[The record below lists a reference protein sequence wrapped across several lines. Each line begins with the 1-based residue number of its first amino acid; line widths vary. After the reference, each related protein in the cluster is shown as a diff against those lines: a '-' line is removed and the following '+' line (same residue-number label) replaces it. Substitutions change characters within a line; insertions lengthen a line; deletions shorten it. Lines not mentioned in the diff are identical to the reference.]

1 MFNFTSLLG
10 AQSRSPASQSLLEL
24 DGGVKVLIDV
34 GWDEAFDVD
43 KLKDLERQ
51 VPTLSIILLTHATPA
66 HIAAF
71 AHCCKHFPLFTRIPI
86 YATTPVISLGRTLLQ
101 DLYASTPLASTT
113 IPASSL
119 SETSYSHTSSFS
131 YGEGPQLLLQPPTP
145 EEIATYF
152 SLIHPLKYSQPH
164 QPLPSP
170 FSPPLNGLTITAYN
184 AGHTLGGTI
193 WHIQHGLESI
203 VYAVDWN
210 QAREN
215 VLAGAAWLG
224 GAGAGGAEVIE
235 QLRKPTALVCST
247 RGAERLA
254 LPGGRKKRDELLLDM
269 VRATVAKGGIVLIP
283 TDSSARVLELA
294 YLLEHAWRTESARV
308 DEPSALKTAKLY
320 LASKNIGATMR
331 YARSMLEWMD
341 EGVVKEF
348 EAEGS
353 GGTEIRQDRGSNQ
366 QYAGKDGQ
374 ASVKSTGPFDFKY
387 LRLLERKSQVDRILN
402 PANEG
407 DGQRSGQV
415 IVASDT
421 SLAWGFS
428 KDILQRVAADSRN
441 LIILTERIGSAETDI
456 ALNGGALGYVLWDWW
471 EERRDGV
478 AMESGSDGENLEQ
491 VYGGG
496 REIQIKIP
504 RRVPL
509 EGNEVYMYQQY
520 LATQRQLQNTLQ
532 SGNQG
537 ALISSAD
544 VIDDSSSTSSS
555 SSEESDSERQGK
567 ALNIST
573 AMAHSNRNKLNLTN
587 EDLGINVLL
596 RGKGVYDY
604 DVRGKRGRER
614 MFPAVVR
621 RVRNDEF
628 GELIRPEEYLRAE
641 ERDEIE
647 GQDTATSGYVKAD
660 FENAVGK
667 KRKWNDLG
675 TQDRL
680 GRRIGSVI
688 RRGSNGMN
696 KRRQGGG
703 GRILNDTDNGPNGN
717 ERDSPRA
724 PEDSETSDD
733 ELDEPLAAGPSKVT
747 YTTETLRC
755 NLKIAFVDFAGLHD
769 NRSLRMLIPLIQ
781 PRKLILVGGTK
792 SETLTLAED
801 CRKLLGARTGDST
814 DAGVVDVFT
823 PIVGRTVDA
832 SVDTNAWVVKLSEPL
847 VKRLHWQKV
856 RGLGVVHVTG
866 RLAVMSVGD
875 DQSETQEGSS
885 NKKRKTIKDETESPR
900 AEDLQPAGQQDSKV
914 TPTLDVIPTSMAAAT
929 RSVAQPIHV
938 GDLRLADLR
947 KLLQGSG
954 HAAEFRGEGTLLID
968 GLIAVRKTGTGRIE
982 VEACGGLAIRP
993 NYFRGRSSEGAFHAV
1008 KKKIYEGLAIIA
1020 SG

>member
-1 MFNFTSLLG
+1 MLTPTS
-10 AQSRSPASQSLLEL
+10 
-24 DGGVKVLIDV
+24 
-34 GWDEAFDVD
+34 F
-43 KLKDLERQ
+43 RQ

-101 DLYASTPLASTT
+101 DLYASTPLAAT
-113 IPASSL
+113 IIPTSSL
-119 SETSYSHTSSFS
+119 SETSYSHAPSFS

-247 RGAERLA
+247 RGAERVALA
-254 LPGGRKKRDELLLDM
+254 GGRKKRDELLLDM
-269 VRATVAKGGIVLIP
+269 VKTTVAKGGTVLIP

-294 YLLEHAWRTESARV
+294 YLLEHAWRTDLSQA
-308 DEPSALKTAKLY
+308 DGPSALGAAKLY

-341 EGVVKEF
+341 EGIVKEF

-353 GGTEIRQDRGSNQ
+353 GGTDSRQNRGNNQ
-366 QYAGKDGQ
+366 QNAGKDGQ
-374 ASVKSTGPFDFKY
+374 SSNKGTGPFDFKY
-387 LRLLERKSQVDRILN
+387 LRFLERKSQVDRILN
-402 PANEG
+402 TTNEG
-407 DGQRSGQV
+407 DGQRPGQV
-415 IVASDT
+415 ILASDT

-428 KDILQRVAADSRN
+428 RDIFHRISADSRN
-441 LIILTERIGSAETDI
+441 LVILTERTGSTEADV
-456 ALNGGALGYVLWDWW
+456 APNGNALGCTLWDWW

-496 REIQIKIP
+496 REMQLKKAW
-504 RRVPL
+504 RMPL
-509 EGNEVYMYQQY
+509 EGNEIYMYQQY

-532 SGNQG
+532 SNNQG
-537 ALISSAD
+537 VLISSVDA
-544 VIDDSSSTSSS
+544 IDDSSSASSS

-614 MFPAVVR
+614 MFPVVVR
-621 RVRNDEF
+621 RVRSDEF

-641 ERDEIE
+641 ERDEVE
-647 GQDTATSGYVKAD
+647 GQDAAAWGDAKTGS
-660 FENAVGK
+660 ENSVGK
-667 KRKWNDLG
+667 KRKWSDLG
-675 TQDRL
+675 MQDRL
-680 GRRIGSVI
+680 GRRGSLAT
-688 RRGSNGMN
+688 RRSSNGMN
-696 KRRQGGG
+696 KRRQGEA
-703 GRILNDTDNGPNGN
+703 GRILNDMINGLEGAG
-717 ERDSPRA
+717 RDSPEEL
-724 PEDSETSDD
+724 EDAETSDD
-733 ELDEPLAAGPSKVT
+733 DLDDEPLMDGPSKVAFA
-747 YTTETLRC
+747 TEILRC

-769 NRSLRMLIPLIQ
+769 SRSLRMLIPLIQ
-781 PRKLILVGGTK
+781 PRKLILVGGTPD
-792 SETLTLAED
+792 ETLTLAGD
-801 CRKLLGARTGDST
+801 CRKLLAARAGGTTEAGA
-814 DAGVVDVFT
+814 VDVFT

-866 RLAVMSVGD
+866 RLVALSMD
-875 DQSETQEGSS
+875 DGQPEDQEGNSC
-885 NKKRKTIKDETESPR
+885 KKRKTIKDEQEPPR
-900 AEDLQPAGQQDSKV
+900 LEDRLPAIQQGPKA

-938 GDLRLADLR
+938 GDLRLTDLR
-947 KLLQGSG
+947 KLLQASG
-954 HAAEFRGEGTLLID
+954 HTAEFRGEGTLLID

-982 VEACGGLAIRP
+982 VEACGGLAMRT
-993 NYFRGRSSEGAFHAV
+993 NYLRGRSDEGAFYAV
-1008 KKKIYEGLAIIA
+1008 KKKIYEGLAVVA
-1020 SG
+1020 GG

>member
-10 AQSRSPASQSLLEL
+10 AQSKSSASQSLLEL

-34 GWDEAFDVD
+34 GWDEAFDID
-43 KLKDLERQ
+43 KLKELERQ

-101 DLYASTPLASTT
+101 DLYASTPLASTI
-113 IPASSL
+113 IPTSSL
-119 SETSYSHTSSFS
+119 SETSYSHAPSLS
-131 YGEGPQLLLQPPTP
+131 YREGPQLLLQPPTA

-170 FSPPLNGLTITAYN
+170 FSPPLNGLTITAYS

-235 QLRKPTALVCST
+235 QLRKPTALVCSS
-247 RGAERLA
+247 RGAERVA

-269 VRATVAKGGIVLIP
+269 VKTTVAKGGTVLIP

-294 YLLEHAWRTESARV
+294 YLLEHAWRTELSHT
-308 DEPSALKTAKLY
+308 DEPSVLKTAKLY

-341 EGVVKEF
+341 ESIVKEF
-348 EAEGS
+348 EADGG
-353 GGTEIRQDRGSNQ
+353 GGTESKQNRGSNQ
-366 QYAGKDGQ
+366 QNVGKDGQ
-374 ASVKSTGPFDFKY
+374 TSNKSTGPFDFKY

-402 PANEG
+402 AANEG
-407 DGQRSGQV
+407 DGQRPGQV

-421 SLAWGFS
+421 SLTWGFS
-428 KDILQRVAADSRN
+428 KDVFHRIASDSRN
-441 LIILTERIGSAETDI
+441 LVVLTERIGSTETGVV
-456 ALNGGALGYVLWDWW
+456 LNGGALGCVLWDWW

-478 AMESGSDGENLEQ
+478 AMESGSDGENLEL

-496 REIQIKIP
+496 REIQIKTAL
-504 RRVPL
+504 RMPL
-509 EGNEVYMYQQY
+509 EGSEVYIYQQY

-532 SGNQG
+532 SNNQG
-537 ALISSAD
+537 TLISSAD
-544 VIDDSSSTSSS
+544 AIDDSSSASSS

-573 AMAHSNRNKLNLTN
+573 TMAHSNRNKLNLTN

-596 RGKGVYDY
+596 RGKGAYDY

-621 RVRNDEF
+621 RVRGDEF

-641 ERDEIE
+641 ERDEVE
-647 GQDTATSGYVKAD
+647 GQDAATGEMKIGS
-660 FENAVGK
+660 ENFVGK

-675 TQDRL
+675 IQDRL
-680 GRRIGSVI
+680 GRRNGSVA
-688 RRGSNGMN
+688 RHSLNGMN
-696 KRRQGGG
+696 KRRLGEA
-703 GRILNDTDNGPNGN
+703 GRILNGTNNGLAVTV
-717 ERDSPRA
+717 RDSLEA
-724 PEDSETSDD
+724 LEDAESSDD
-733 ELDEPLAAGPSKVT
+733 DLDDEPPISGPSKVAFA
-747 YTTETLRC
+747 TETLRC

-769 NRSLRMLIPLIQ
+769 SRSLRMLVPLIQ
-781 PRKLILVGGTK
+781 PRKLILVGGTRD
-792 SETLTLAED
+792 ETLVLAED
-801 CRKLLGARTGDST
+801 CRKLLAARAGST
-814 DAGVVDVFT
+814 TEAGTVDVFT
-823 PIVGRTVDA
+823 PIIGRTVDA

-847 VKRLHWQKV
+847 VRRLHWQKV
-856 RGLGVVHVTG
+856 KGLGVVHVIG
-866 RLAVMSVGD
+866 RLATLSVD
-875 DQSETQEGSS
+875 DNQSRAQEGSS
-885 NKKRKTIKDETESPR
+885 SKKRKIIKDEQESPMP
-900 AEDLQPAGQQDSKV
+900 EDPQPAIQQGPKV
-914 TPTLDVIPTSMAAAT
+914 TPTLDVIPASMAAAT

-982 VEACGGLAIRP
+982 VEACGGLAMRTS
-993 NYFRGRSSEGAFHAV
+993 YLRGRGSEGAFYAV
-1008 KKKIYEGLAIIA
+1008 KKKIYEGLAVVA
-1020 SG
+1020 GG

>member
-1 MFNFTSLLG
+1 MLTVQIFF
-10 AQSRSPASQSLLEL
+10 
-24 DGGVKVLIDV
+24 I
-34 GWDEAFDVD
+34 
-43 KLKDLERQ
+43 RQ

-119 SETSYSHTSSFS
+119 SETSYSHTSPLS
-131 YGEGPQLLLQPPTP
+131 YGDGPQLLLQPPTP
-145 EEIATYF
+145 EEIAAYF

-247 RGAERLA
+247 RGAERVA

-269 VRATVAKGGIVLIP
+269 VRATVAKGGTVLIP

-294 YLLEHAWRTESARV
+294 YLLEHAWRTESSRV
-308 DEPSALKTAKLY
+308 DEPSALRTARLY

-341 EGVVKEF
+341 EGIVKEF

-353 GGTEIRQDRGSNQ
+353 GGTEPRQNRGGNQ
-366 QYAGKDGQ
+366 QNAVKDSQ
-374 ASVKSTGPFDFKY
+374 SSNKSTGPFDFKY

-402 PANEG
+402 ATDEG

-428 KDILQRVAADSRN
+428 KDILQRIASDSRN
-441 LIILTERIGSAETDI
+441 LVILTERVGSAETDF
-456 ALNGGALGYVLWDWW
+456 ALNGGVLGCVLWDWW

-478 AMESGSDGENLEQ
+478 AMEIGSDGENLEQ

-496 REIQIKIP
+496 REIQFKKP
-504 RRVPL
+504 RRTAL

-537 ALISSAD
+537 ALISSTDA
-544 VIDDSSSTSSS
+544 IDDSSSTSSS
-555 SSEESDSERQGK
+555 SSGESDSERQGK

-573 AMAHSNRNKLNLTN
+573 AMAHSNRSKLNLTN

-641 ERDEIE
+641 ERDEVE
-647 GQDTATSGYVKAD
+647 GQDTAVSGYVKAD
-660 FENAVGK
+660 SENTVGK

-675 TQDRL
+675 SQDRL
-680 GRRIGSVI
+680 GRRVGSVV

-696 KRRQGGG
+696 KRRQGEG
-703 GRILNDTDNGPNGN
+703 GRILNVANNEPDGI
-717 ERDSPRA
+717 ERDSSGA

-733 ELDEPLAAGPSKVT
+733 GLDDELLATGPSKVT

-781 PRKLILVGGTK
+781 PRKLILVGGMK
-792 SETLTLAED
+792 DETLTLAED
-801 CRKLLGARTGDST
+801 CRKLLGARSGDST
-814 DAGVVDVFT
+814 EAGAVDVFT

-866 RLAVMSVGD
+866 RLALMSVD
-875 DQSETQEGSS
+875 DNQSESQEGSS
-885 NKKRKTIKDETESPR
+885 NKKRKTIRDESESPR
-900 AEDLQPAGQQDSKV
+900 VEELQPASQQDSKV

-954 HAAEFRGEGTLLID
+954 HTAEFRGEGTLLID

-982 VEACGGLAIRP
+982 IEACGGLAIRP
-993 NYFRGRSSEGAFHAV
+993 NHFRGRGSEGVFHAV
-1008 KKKIYEGLAIIA
+1008 KKKIYEGLAVVA